1 MENYSFYNKKIKIQL
16 AVSLT
21 TININDIA
29 YEEFN
34 NVSVYDII
42 RDKLL
47 KNNDIIIFL
56 SVFTDGYRD

>member
-1 MENYSFYNKKIKIQL
+1 MSFATVN
-16 AVSLT
+16 VD
-21 TININDIA
+21 NVA
-29 YEEFN
+29 YEKLN